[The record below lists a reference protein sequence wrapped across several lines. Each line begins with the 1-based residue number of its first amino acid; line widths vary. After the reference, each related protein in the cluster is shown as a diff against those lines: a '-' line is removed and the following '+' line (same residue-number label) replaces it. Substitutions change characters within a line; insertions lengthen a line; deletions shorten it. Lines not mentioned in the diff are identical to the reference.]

1 MPGRTK
7 RIAKLFI
14 LCALFALGIIAVVQ
28 VQKYYSSK
36 EVFHLAVVC
45 NVKNENAK
53 DAAESEPFA
62 VNWWYCEADE
72 QYYLFLPESFKNL
85 QSSWDFNKYQDIK
98 LDEKK
103 IANGD
108 TFDTADGS
116 YTIKTD
122 DGLSY
127 TLVVMYSSSIP
138 AVFMET
144 KSGNMEYVHA
154 VKGNEESARFS
165 LIDTEGM
172 VHYSTNFVT
181 IKCRGNSTYTQAD
194 KKSYLV
200 ELADSVDLLEMG
212 SAEKWLLIS
221 NVFDDTALRN
231 KVSYDIAEQFQV
243 PCTAQLAFVDLYLN
257 GQYAGNY
264 LFAEK
269 VEVGENRIPITD
281 LEAANKA
288 ANKGVDIRHLEG
300 FSKEYG
306 ALSLIKGISQMEDPD
321 DISGGYLIEIETD
334 FRLIEDEI
342 SGFITSRQQ
351 PIVIKSPAYASENEV
366 KYIADLYQKL
376 EDAVFSEDGTNPDT
390 GELYTDYI
398 DMDSYVRRYILEEL
412 VKNADTIYTSQF
424 FYKPVDDESTKLFAG
439 PVWDYDKALGVE
451 GMVADTYD
459 LNDPGGLYASAFGDC
474 NIYHGLYQHLDFQ
487 EYVKEVYQKE
497 APDIIKKALEK
508 IEVWKELNKN
518 SMMMNAYR
526 WNVYPDYPD
535 KTDKEANYE
544 QSVEAIKSFLEQRSN
559 YLLWEWGQ

>member
-53 DAAESEPFA
+53 NAAESEPFA

-366 KYIADLYQKL
+366 KYIADLYQKM

-497 APDIIKKALEK
+497 APDIIKNALEK

-526 WNVYPDYPD
+526 WSVYPDHSD

-544 QSVEAIKSFLEQRSN
+544 QSVEALKSFLEQRSN

>member
-53 DAAESEPFA
+53 NAAESEPFA
-62 VNWWYCEADE
+62 VNWWYCDADE

-85 QSSWDFNKYQDIK
+85 QSSWNFNKYQDIK

-281 LEAANKA
+281 LDAANKA

-366 KYIADLYQKL
+366 KYIADLYQKM

-526 WNVYPDYPD
+526 WNVYPDHPD

-544 QSVEAIKSFLEQRSN
+544 QSVEALKSFLEQRSN

>member
-53 DAAESEPFA
+53 NAAESEPFA

-172 VHYSTNFVT
+172 VHYSTNFVI

-544 QSVEAIKSFLEQRSN
+544 QSVEALKSFLEQRSN

>member
-53 DAAESEPFA
+53 NAAESEPFA

-281 LEAANKA
+281 LESANKA

-390 GELYTDYI
+390 GEL
-398 DMDSYVRRYILEEL
+398 
-412 VKNADTIYTSQF
+412 
-424 FYKPVDDESTKLFAG
+424 
-439 PVWDYDKALGVE
+439 
-451 GMVADTYD
+451 
-459 LNDPGGLYASAFGDC
+459 
-474 NIYHGLYQHLDFQ
+474 
-487 EYVKEVYQKE
+487 
-497 APDIIKKALEK
+497 
-508 IEVWKELNKN
+508 
-518 SMMMNAYR
+518 
-526 WNVYPDYPD
+526 
-535 KTDKEANYE
+535 
-544 QSVEAIKSFLEQRSN
+544 
-559 YLLWEWGQ
+559 

>member
-53 DAAESEPFA
+53 NAAESEPFA

-103 IANGD
+103 IADGD

-116 YTIKTD
+116 YTINTD

-154 VKGNEESARFS
+154 VRGNEESARFS

-544 QSVEAIKSFLEQRSN
+544 QSVEALKSFLEQRSN

>member
-1 MPGRTK
+1 M
-7 RIAKLFI
+7 
-14 LCALFALGIIAVVQ
+14 
-28 VQKYYSSK
+28 
-36 EVFHLAVVC
+36 
-45 NVKNENAK
+45 
-53 DAAESEPFA
+53 
-62 VNWWYCEADE
+62 
-72 QYYLFLPESFKNL
+72 
-85 QSSWDFNKYQDIK
+85 
-98 LDEKK
+98 
-103 IANGD
+103 
-108 TFDTADGS
+108 
-116 YTIKTD
+116 IKTD

-200 ELADSVDLLEMG
+200 ELADRVDLLEMG

-306 ALSLIKGISQMEDPD
+306 ALSLIKGVSQMEDPD

-526 WNVYPDYPD
+526 WNVYPDHPD

-544 QSVEAIKSFLEQRSN
+544 QSVEALKSFLEQRSN